1 MRKIR
6 EVLRLRHECQRS
18 HRQIAASC
26 DISPATVGEYL
37 KRAQAAGLVWNEVR
51 ERSEEQVEA
60 RLFRQVGFNEP
71 PLRAAI
77 DYAWL
82 QRELPRVGVTLQL
95 LWSEYEQG
103 AVARCEHPYRY
114 SQFCELYAVW
124 RGKRRLSMRQ
134 VHRAGEKLFVDYSGK
149 QPHIVDPATGEAR
162 DVELFVAVLGASNYT
177 FCEATLTQQLPDF
190 VASNIRSL
198 EYFGAVPEIL
208 VPDQLRSAIRGPDR
222 YDPDIN
228 RTFLSFAQHY
238 GLTVIPARPAKPKD
252 KPKVETGVLIAQR
265 WILARLRNRTFFGLA
280 ALNAAIAEL
289 LEELNTRCFQKL
301 EGNRRSTFESIDR
314 PAMRGL
320 PARRYQYCDWT
331 KARAGIDYH
340 IEFDHRL
347 YSVPH
352 ALASVRV
359 EVCASVSTI
368 EVWHKGERVA
378 AHQRSYGRRGTAV
391 TLPAHRPVS
400 HRDYGDW
407 PPERMIAWGASFGPH
422 VEEVVVRTLARYPHP
437 EMGYRPVLGLVRCA
451 QKYGAARTN
460 AACERALRVCGASA
474 PHRKHIEGILQRRL
488 DGLPEEP
495 AGARPRAGL
504 HDNVRGGAY
513 FDKEE
518 HEHRRDDPEVARHE
532 AADAGHCAERDDT
545 NAA

>member
-6 EVLRLRHECQRS
+6 EVLRLRYECERT
-18 HRQIAASC
+18 HREIAASC
-26 DISPATVGEYL
+26 DISPASVGEYL
-37 KRAQAAGLVWNEVR
+37 KRARAIGLEWSEVR
-51 ERSEEQVEA
+51 ELSEEQVEA
-60 RLFRQVGFNEP
+60 RLFRQVGYNEP

-82 QRELPRVGVTLQL
+82 QRELPRIGVTLQL

-103 AVARCEHPYRY
+103 AVARSEHPYRY
-114 SQFCELYAVW
+114 SQFCELYASW
-124 RGKRRLSMRQ
+124 RGKQRLSMRQ

-149 QPHIVDPATGEAR
+149 QPHIVDPNTGESR
-162 DVELFVAVLGASNYT
+162 DVELFVAVMGASNYT
-177 FCEATLTQQLPDF
+177 FSEATLTQQLPDF
-190 VASNIRSL
+190 VASNIRAL
-198 EYFGAVPEIL
+198 EYFEASPEIL

-265 WILARLRNRTFFGLA
+265 WILARLRNRTFFTLA

-289 LEELNTRCFQKL
+289 LEELNTRSFQKL

-314 PAMRGL
+314 PAMRAL
-320 PARRYQYCDWT
+320 PPQRYQYCDWT
-331 KARAGIDYH
+331 KARVGIDYH
-340 IEFDHRL
+340 VELDHRL

-352 ALASVRV
+352 RLASMRV
-359 EVCASVSTI
+359 EVCASVSVI
-368 EVWHKGERVA
+368 EIWHKGERVA
-378 AHQRSYGRRGTAV
+378 THRRSYGRWGTAV

-407 PPERMIAWGASFGPH
+407 PPERMVAWGASFGPH
-422 VEEVVVRTLARYPHP
+422 VEEVVLRTLARYPHP
-437 EMGYRPVLGLVRCA
+437 EMGYRPVLGIVRCA
-451 QKYGAARTN
+451 QKHGPARMN
-460 AACERALRVCGASA
+460 AACERALRVSGASA
-474 PHRKHIEGILQRRL
+474 PHRKHIESILQRGL
-488 DGLPEEP
+488 DGLPEES
-495 AGARPRAGL
+495 AGTRPRAGL
-504 HDNVRGGAY
+504 HDNVRGGSY

-518 HEHRRDDPEVARHE
+518 HEHRRDDPEAARHE
-532 AADAGHCAERDDT
+532 APNDGRGAEGDDT

>member
-26 DISPATVGEYL
+26 DISPASVGEYL
-37 KRAQAAGLVWNEVR
+37 KRAQAAGLAWSEACGL
-51 ERSEEQVEA
+51 SEEQVEA
-60 RLFRQVGFNEP
+60 RLFRQVGYNEP

-82 QRELPRVGVTLQL
+82 QRELPRIGVTLQL
-95 LWSEYEQG
+95 LWSEYEQ
-103 AVARCEHPYRY
+103 AALARSEHPYRY
-114 SQFCELYAVW
+114 SQFCELYALW

-134 VHRAGEKLFVDYSGK
+134 VHRAGEKAFVDYSGK
-149 QPHIVDPATGEAR
+149 RSHIVDVATGEIR
-162 DVELFVAVLGASNYT
+162 DVELFVSVLGASNYT
-177 FCEATLTQQLPDF
+177 FCEATLTQTLPDF
-190 VASNIRSL
+190 VASNIRAL

-238 GLTVIPARPAKPKD
+238 GLTVIPARPGKPKD

-265 WILARLRNRTFFGLA
+265 WILARLRNRTFFSLA
-280 ALNAAIAEL
+280 ALNAGIAEL

-301 EGNRRSTFESIDR
+301 EGSRRSAFESIDR
-314 PAMRGL
+314 PVMRAL
-320 PARRYQYCDWT
+320 PAQRYQYCDWT

-340 IEFDHRL
+340 VEFDHRL

-352 ALASVRV
+352 ALASARV
-359 EVCASVSTI
+359 EVCASASMI
-368 EVWHKGERVA
+368 QLWHKGERVA

-422 VEEVVVRTLARYPHP
+422 VEEVVARTLARYPHP
-437 EMGYRPVLGLVRCA
+437 EMGYRPVLGIVRCA
-451 QKYGAARTN
+451 HKHGAARMN

-474 PHRKHIEGILQRRL
+474 PHRKHIEGILQRNL
-488 DGLPEEP
+488 DGLPEETD
-495 AGARPRAGL
+495 GTRSRVGL

-518 HEHRRDDPEVARHE
+518 HEHRRDDSETARHE
-532 AADAGHCAERDDT
+532 AADLGDCAERDGTD
-545 NAA
+545 AA

>member
-6 EVLRLRHECQRS
+6 EVLRLRFECQRS

-26 DISPATVGEYL
+26 DISPASVGEYL
-37 KRAQAAGLVWNEVR
+37 KRAHAAGLEWSEVR
-51 ERSEEQVEA
+51 ELSEEQVEA
-60 RLFRQVGFNEP
+60 RLFRQVGYNEP

-82 QRELPRVGVTLQL
+82 QRELPRIGVTLQL

-103 AVARCEHPYRY
+103 ALARGEHPYRY
-114 SQFCELYAVW
+114 SQFCELYALW

-134 VHRAGEKLFVDYSGK
+134 VHRAGEKVFVDYSGK
-149 QPHIVDPATGEAR
+149 RPHIVDPTTGEASY
-162 DVELFVAVLGASNYT
+162 VELFVAVLGASNYT
-177 FCEATLTQQLPDF
+177 FSEATLTQQLPDF
-190 VASNIRSL
+190 IASNIRAL
-198 EYFGAVPEIL
+198 EYFGAAPEIL

-265 WILARLRNRTFFGLA
+265 WILARLRNRTFFSLQ

-289 LEELNTRCFQKL
+289 LEELNSRRFQKL
-301 EGNRRSTFESIDR
+301 EGSRRSAFESIDR
-314 PAMRGL
+314 PAMRVL
-320 PARRYQYCDWT
+320 PAHRYQYCDWT
-331 KARAGIDYH
+331 KARVGIDYH
-340 IEFDHRL
+340 VEFDHRL

-352 ALASVRV
+352 RLASARV
-359 EVCASVSTI
+359 EVCASVSVI
-368 EVWHKGERVA
+368 ELWHKGDRVA
-378 AHQRSYGRRGTAV
+378 THRRSYGRWGTSV
-391 TLPAHRPVS
+391 TLPAHRPAS

-422 VEEVVVRTLARYPHP
+422 VQEVVVRTLARYPHP
-437 EMGYRPVLGLVRCA
+437 EMGYRPVLGIVRCA
-451 QKYGAARTN
+451 DKHGAARMN
-460 AACERALRVCGASA
+460 AACERALRVCGSSA
-474 PHRKHIEGILQRRL
+474 PHRKHIEAILQHGL

-495 AGARPRAGL
+495 AGTRPRAGL
-504 HDNVRGGAY
+504 HDNVRGGSY

-518 HEHRRDDPEVARHE
+518 HEHRRDDPEAARHE
-532 AADAGHCAERDDT
+532 APNTGDRAEGDDT